1 MKKVSILIA
10 ARNEEDNIL
19 DCLEAITHLTYPL
32 DSLEILIGND
42 QSEDNTPELVTHFIE
57 DKPQFH
63 LINISFNLGQARGKA
78 NVLAQLA
85 FQATGEYFL
94 FTDADV
100 RVPSD
105 WVQTML
111 AACEG
116 NTGVVTGVTLVKGK
130 SLFHHLQAID
140 WVFALGLVQLASNWQ
155 VPVTAMG
162 NNMMV
167 TKVAYEATGGYENL
181 PFSITEDYALFHA
194 ITSREFKF
202 KHLSKPEVL
211 AFSKPVLT
219 FEALMSQRK
228 RWACGA
234 MQLPFYFVII
244 FLLQSLFFPAIVIL
258 LFYFPITAL
267 LIWFIKWVSQSIF
280 IGKMVY
286 KLKHLHLLKYVV
298 IYEFYYAFVSL
309 LTLISYLLPGKIEWK
324 GRKY

>member
-1 MKKVSILIA
+1 MKNVSILIA

-42 QSEDNTPELVTHFIE
+42 QSEDSTAQLIARFIYN
-57 DKPQFH
+57 KPQFS
-63 LINISFNLGQARGKA
+63 LINISYNLGQAQGKA

-85 FQATGEYFL
+85 MQARGEYFL

-100 RVPSD
+100 QVPPN

-111 AACEG
+111 AACED
-116 NTGVVTGVTLVKGK
+116 NTGVVTGITLVKGK
-130 SLFHHLQAID
+130 TLFHHLQAID
-140 WVFALGLVQLASNWQ
+140 WAFALGLVHMASGWQ

-167 TKVAYEATGGYENL
+167 TRIAYEATGGYQHL
-181 PFSITEDYALFHA
+181 PFSITEDYTLFHA
-194 ITSREFKF
+194 ITIRKFKF
-202 KHLSKPEVL
+202 KHLLQKEVL
-211 AFSKPVLT
+211 ACSKPVFT
-219 FEALMSQRK
+219 FKALMSQRR
-228 RWACGA
+228 RWAYGA

-244 FLLQSLFFPAIVIL
+244 FLLQALFFPAIIWL
-258 LFYFPITAL
+258 LFYFPMAVL
-267 LIWFIKWVSQSIF
+267 LLWFAKWVSQSIF
-280 IGKMVY
+280 IGRTLY

-309 LTLISYLLPGKIEWK
+309 LTLISYLLPGKIQWK